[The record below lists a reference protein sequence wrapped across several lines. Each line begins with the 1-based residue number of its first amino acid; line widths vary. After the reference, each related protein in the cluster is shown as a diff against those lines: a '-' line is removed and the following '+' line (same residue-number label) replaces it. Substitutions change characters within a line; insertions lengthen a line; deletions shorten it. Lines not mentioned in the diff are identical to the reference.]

1 MIQDVLKQAK
11 PNKRIHARFSQ
22 NILIEDYEGF
32 STRAIS
38 VSVRRNVP
46 RSVEDT
52 TTSICGST
60 GCCCVEED
68 SNDDG
73 LASPLLFH
81 SSTRDDIT
89 ACSALLRN
97 SAPPISSLF

>member
-22 NILIEDYEGF
+22 NILIEDYEGLI
-32 STRAIS
+32 TRAIS

-52 TTSICGST
+52 TTSI
-60 GCCCVEED
+60 
-68 SNDDG
+68 
-73 LASPLLFH
+73 
-81 SSTRDDIT
+81 
-89 ACSALLRN
+89 
-97 SAPPISSLF
+97 